1 LAGLLGLVGQPDRYG
16 VRVGLRKSRL
26 GTPYKLPP
34 DDYLRQEARGYVH
47 LLASSWQ
54 ADAETSEWLADH
66 RSVCTADELAA
77 AFLSESLRGVTRR
90 RRRGL
95 RKRQVSLLY
104 QHAYDLNRALPFYAW
119 RNFAD
124 NVLTRAVH
132 DLSSESDRADP

>member
-1 LAGLLGLVGQPDRYG
+1 MP
-16 VRVGLRKSRL
+16 VGLRKSRL
-26 GTPYKLPP
+26 GTPYELPP
-34 DDYLRQEARGYVH
+34 DDYLRREARGYVR

-54 ADAETSEWLADH
+54 ADAERSEWLADH
-66 RSVCTADELAA
+66 RSVCTADDLAA

-124 NVLTRAVH
+124 NVLARAVH
-132 DLSSESDRADP
+132 DLASGSDPATQ